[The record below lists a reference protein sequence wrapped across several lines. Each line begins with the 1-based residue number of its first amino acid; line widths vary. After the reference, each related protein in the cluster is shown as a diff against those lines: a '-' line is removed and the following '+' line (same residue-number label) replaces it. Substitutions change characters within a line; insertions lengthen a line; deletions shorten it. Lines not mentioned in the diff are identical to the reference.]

1 MQHREQRKHAVN
13 KGLEY
18 VKKFDAQILTDKL
31 VRVYQG
37 LLQ

>member
-1 MQHREQRKHAVN
+1 MQHREQREHAVN
-13 KGLEY
+13 KGFEHI
-18 VKKFDAQILTDKL
+18 KNFEAQMVTDKL